1 MDAINPYDIG
11 NLDFD
16 NISFI
21 TLKNGDIIMIDPS
34 VPIKYKTRDNN
45 QIKNSFGKKGTIL
58 QQPSV
63 SKQINFSFKGK
74 INFNKYNNNKNKSII
89 IKNDFNLVSSV
100 SKNINFCFKGKNNKI
115 LLNNIP
121 NLSFKE
127 NIKSDSFFEFN
138 SSNKTNNEKPN
149 INNNINI
156 NQNSNEDDLDKIK
169 ENNIMENNNKELSL
183 NKNNFNIKT
192 EQITEEE
199 KLDMRIKRKS
209 RNYLERLS
217 VLFNEKNKPLVNAVI
232 SLKIPSDV
240 KKQLSATEKEF
251 DMMVTQLKQKR
262 SKYNMIRNQNSI
274 YQRYYELYKDNNKEF
289 KFINLNRIKYYHEY
303 ENDNKENEPQINSN
317 NGNNNK
323 LEINSVN
330 NTFYGSFYNKGA
342 NKSIMGLSDTNLNNK
357 TTRDNKTFSNRI
369 KDLGYNSNLICPT
382 NNFKNKLDSDI

>member
-63 SKQINFSFKGK
+63 SKQINFSYKGK
-74 INFNKYNNNKNKSII
+74 MNFNKYNNNKNKSII

-330 NTFYGSFYNKGA
+330 NTFYGSFYNKGT

-357 TTRDNKTFSNRI
+357 TARDNKTFSNRI
-369 KDLGYNSNLICPT
+369 KDLNLKI
-382 NNFKNKLDSDI
+382 